1 MPTHCTA
8 DRFGFAP
15 VEGRSVVAAFDGG
28 AMTSDAGALLLGATD
43 RAVGLI
49 DRFAACFVDR
59 RDGRLLEHVLRTLV
73 GQRVFGVAL
82 GHEDLIDHD
91 ELRHDLRSCSKSAF
105 RPQRAEAGKRNAHGA
120 TCTDFRTHPDFPLVN
135 RSL

>member
-1 MPTHCTA
+1 MRTHCTPDLFA
-8 DRFGFAP
+8 CAP

-59 RDGRLLEHVLRTLV
+59 RDGRLIEHAPRTLV
-73 GQRVFGVAL
+73 GQRVFA
-82 GHEDLIDHD
+82 I
-91 ELRHDLRSCSKSAF
+91 A
-105 RPQRAEAGKRNAHGA
+105 QAY
-120 TCTDFRTHPDFPLVN
+120 
-135 RSL
+135 